1 MDKLNFYHQKR
12 RDGGLRTGIDF
23 NDERVLETFDLGD
36 GPQDAAL
43 LWFVDIRCAGE
54 NLPSEPEAIRGW
66 FLARGEM
73 IRSALRD
80 LAGEL
85 SAGIDSDWPLKKDLG
100 MHDGVRMAIYCSATR
115 RLSGREISSV
125 LSALA
130 TTWGDAVRTLG
141 SYAEPALAN
150 G

>member
-12 RDGGLRTGIDF
+12 GDGGLRTGIEF
-23 NDERVLETFDLGD
+23 NDERVLETFTLGD
-36 GPQDAAL
+36 GLQDSAL
-43 LWFVDIRCAGE
+43 LWFVDVRCQGE
-54 NLPSEPEAIRGW
+54 NLPSEPEAIRSW
-66 FLARGEM
+66 ILARGEM
-73 IRSALRD
+73 IRGALRE

-100 MHDGVRMAIYCSATR
+100 TQDGVRIAIYCSAIR

-130 TTWGDAVRTLG
+130 TTWSDAVRNLG
-141 SYAEPALAN
+141 SYAHPVPAH